1 MTNDSEARIVALEEL
16 AAHQARTIEELS
28 AEIARQWA
36 ATDELKRRLGRLTE
50 QFVDLEETSREA
62 PPVTK
67 PPHY

>member
-1 MTNDSEARIVALEEL
+1 MTRDSEERILALEEL

-28 AEIARQWA
+28 AEIARQWTV
-36 ATDELKRRLGRLTE
+36 TDELKRRLERLTE
-50 QFVDLEETSREA
+50 QFFELEEREA

>member
-1 MTNDSEARIVALEEL
+1 MTGDNEGRILALEEL

-28 AEIARQWA
+28 TEIARHWA
-36 ATDELKRRLGRLTE
+36 VTEDLRRRLERLTDRFLE
-50 QFVDLEETSREA
+50 LEETSREA